1 MSEIIKKNA
10 GVSNNLK
17 LHLLVMPSFHLL
29 GPLTDIN
36 TNFITSFRRWC
47 VKSLWMNSWYSK
59 WDEKKCC
66 QKAQVMGSS
75 RSIYTMQQLQDLECF
90 GIVILKV
97 FNNSLSPFHQFQ
109 LYLIYHFLTYFIFNH
124 RNPYRPLSG
133 GREGK
138 EELIPHFYKLI
149 KDCPVRY

>member
-1 MSEIIKKNA
+1 MSEIFMLKRKFLSGSKNSLANETVQVINLNCYFFFPSLIWFQLGFIRRRCISSSGSWQTFFFLSVSSKEAHSEIDKMSEIIKKNA

-36 TNFITSFRRWC
+36 TNFITSFRWWC

-66 QKAQVMGSS
+66 
-75 RSIYTMQQLQDLECF
+75 
-90 GIVILKV
+90 
-97 FNNSLSPFHQFQ
+97 
-109 LYLIYHFLTYFIFNH
+109 
-124 RNPYRPLSG
+124 
-133 GREGK
+133 
-138 EELIPHFYKLI
+138 
-149 KDCPVRY
+149 